1 MVGIM
6 GVTAIRRVR
15 VAGFL
20 IMAAVMLVAVPVR
33 PGNLWWVVPGLAV
46 VLAAAVWWRT
56 AAVLRVGVVAVVL
69 VAIFYSGLPPAAGTL
84 LVCAALLAAYPLFS
98 RVPALAPE
106 GTWLVA
112 GRFTPAVWGLLGL
125 MVVGSAAALVG
136 WSLLADPPPP
146 PFFTAF
152 DGASPVVLVLAVVGF
167 SLVNSV
173 WEEAFFRGIVQSEL
187 AAAWGTAPAVIVQAV
202 AFGIAHLH
210 GFPSGWTGVLMSGG
224 WGLLLGV
231 LRVISRGM
239 AAPYVAHV
247 CADATIGVVAVA
259 VLG

>member
-1 MVGIM
+1 MTAM
-6 GVTAIRRVR
+6 QGVEQRSGVLAGSL
-15 VAGFL
+15 VA
-20 IMAAVMLVAVPVR
+20 AAVVLVAVPVR
-33 PGNLWWVVPGLAV
+33 PGSLWWVVPGFAV
-46 VLAAAVWWRT
+46 VLAAAVWAR
-56 AAVLRVGVVAVVL
+56 AAAALRVGIVAAVI
-69 VAIFYSGLPPAAGTL
+69 VALFHAGLPPALGTV
-84 LVCAALLAAYPLFS
+84 LVCVALLSAYPLFA
-98 RVPALAPE
+98 RLPALAPE
-106 GTWLVA
+106 RTWLVT

-146 PFFTAF
+146 PFFTAL
-152 DGASPVVLVLAVVGF
+152 DGASPVLLVLAVVGF

-187 AAAWGTAPAVIVQAV
+187 AAAWGTIPAVIVQAV
-202 AFGIAHLH
+202 AFGIAHLN

-239 AAPYVAHV
+239 AAPYAAHV
-247 CADATIGVVAVA
+247 CADATIGIVAVA
-259 VLG
+259 MLG